1 MLQTLAES
9 SCPHRYLFIVGMLL
23 SQYTLTGYDA

>member
-1 MLQTLAES
+1 MLAEARC
-9 SCPHRYLFIVGMLL
+9 SCRYLFIVGMLL